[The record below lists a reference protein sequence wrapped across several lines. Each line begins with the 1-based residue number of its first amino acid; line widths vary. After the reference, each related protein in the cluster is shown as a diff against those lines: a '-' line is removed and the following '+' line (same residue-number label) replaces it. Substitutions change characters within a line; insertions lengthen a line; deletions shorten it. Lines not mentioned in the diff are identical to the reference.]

1 LTFVLKELCWIKD
14 KLNNKYMKQEFQ
26 LFNQKVEELVKLGKS
41 KIAFGLKEPNEEI
54 LESLKRGRQYADI
67 ILVGNQAIKNVEGF
81 EKIIAE
87 KPEEKLASMLANDEV
102 EGIVRGTIDDFTTY
116 EAYERLTGE
125 KYTFCPG
132 LLEDPKGRQF
142 FLTAASNPE
151 GWDREERL
159 KTTINIANFVKEW
172 GIEPNIAVFTG
183 RRHETYPRKKEIT
196 DGVDGILNKTYE
208 DAEYI
213 VEKLKEQG
221 LEAKNWAIDLNPA
234 VEAGAN
240 VLCPVN
246 GMVGNQMFRV
256 LLFSGGK
263 ILSATRLGLSRIY
276 EDNSR
281 TEKDFEFHIKW
292 TVAMINKK
300 KSKAKH

>member
-1 LTFVLKELCWIKD
+1 MEK
-14 KLNNKYMKQEFQ
+14 EFQ
-26 LFNQKVEELVKLGKS
+26 SFNQKVEELVKLGRPKV
-41 KIAFGLKEPNEEI
+41 AFGLKEPNEDI
-54 LESLKRGRQYADI
+54 LASLEKGKRYADI
-67 ILVGNQAIKNVEGF
+67 VLVGPEAIKDVEGF
-81 EKIIAE
+81 EKIIDE

-102 EGIVRGTIDDFTTY
+102 EGIIRGTIDDFTTY
-116 EAYERLTGE
+116 EAYEKLTGE

-142 FLTAASNPE
+142 FITAASNPE

-159 KTTINIANFVKEW
+159 ELSKNIANFVKEW

-183 RRHETYPRKKEIT
+183 RRHETYPRKKDIKEGI
-196 DGVDGILNKTYE
+196 DGILNKTYE

-221 LEAKNWAIDLNPA
+221 FNAKNWAIDLNPA
-234 VEAGAN
+234 VEAGCN
-240 VLCPVN
+240 VVCPVN

-256 LLFSGGK
+256 LLFCGGK
-263 ILSATRLGLSRIY
+263 ILSATRLGFSRVY

-281 TEKDFEFHIKW
+281 TERDFEFHIKW
-292 TVAMINKK
+292 TVAMINKRK
-300 KSKAKH
+300 ND